1 MTPVQTP
8 YTSDGSA
15 AKPPL
20 LTIESDLADR
30 ALLQRVLSGAGYP
43 LLMAQDAE
51 AGAALLRR
59 PEHQP
64 VRHILLSVD
73 DSVFDTVRDL
83 FTIFQAPNHRTII
96 LAAPERLRPALGRA
110 LQMRDGAIIPKPFEA
125 AAVLRVVEEHVGGAK
140 QGVPH

>member
-1 MTPVQTP
+1 MAVETTL
-8 YTSDGSA
+8 DGGV

-20 LTIESDLADR
+20 LVIESDPADR

-51 AGAALLRR
+51 GGAALLRR

-73 DSVFDTVRDL
+73 DAVVDTVHDH

-96 LAAPERLRPALGRA
+96 LAAPEWLRPAL
-110 LQMRDGAIIPKPFEA
+110 
-125 AAVLRVVEEHVGGAK
+125 
-140 QGVPH
+140 